1 MPTTSVNAPDG
12 GVISVNHPDGASDDA
27 IMRYAASMYGQDP
40 SISKRPE
47 EENIT
52 LTGRISEAA
61 KAVPRGFASGFLTA
75 AEGLAELSDAATN
88 AIGLEGL
95 IDSGD
100 ENALV
105 YGARQAKE
113 AINSTLGADKA
124 YQDLWFTKFGEGLGS
139 FATFLTP
146 GAAFRLAGYGGKAA
160 TGLVKAV
167 GAKSAAEAAT
177 VATLATGTGAG
188 EQAQRIQMARD
199 SGIDISQAQEDSAIA
214 LASIVGLSELAPVGE
229 LLRKVDKNRASD
241 DLLTTIG
248 SRIKSA
254 LGTGGVEAVQEAVA
268 GLTQDLIE
276 KNIYNEELPIG
287 ESLYDDF
294 TVGGAVGFVSD
305 LALNA
310 AAGRRRGVSR
320 ETEKEYE
327 TKRREAN
334 AQAAQDQ
341 AELVSNIGRVE
352 VLEPQTIMP
361 DQDDVQGMPS
371 YARKIAR
378 DMGQNFP
385 LTVSFGVQE
394 TTETVTRAVTNQ
406 AGETIQREEQV
417 PAFVATDSDGRI
429 YGKTFQNYEQAA
441 VFAGAL
447 NDQLINRAVTNSVS
461 DIVDTAPQAYDQP
474 TFQTLS
480 FWGNSALNPENNT
493 VTSNAL
499 NMAAGTTIDQG
510 FNEQENSTDAARRVA
525 NLAARGQAPV
535 NPMSLMTAS
544 QRANW
549 NRLGNGQSETNVFT
563 FEEAKK
569 ELGDDVANLA
579 DVREDA
585 TIETETYRVDKD
597 KKGKPVVVS
606 SAGEIITQRPTT
618 LVERR
623 EKKGLGRTTRMQT
636 EQQAQ
641 AVAAGL
647 NTKAGRAVDKLV
659 FQDRTYGREEIKS
672 LLEAKN
678 VTDELNSPQIKA
690 LAQSFTGKSGIDKMS
705 RAEMKLFYLKL
716 RSLPRFEV
724 STSLPVFTPKIYTS
738 QQFRLASQHIGQNP
752 EYTNESLADAIGVS
766 ETDPR
771 FDKKIEQITAD
782 LNAQG
787 VESLEVAEETVIPV
801 ERRLPSASEEITQQ
815 LEKQLSEE
823 MDRLNLG
830 DVRVNVLHALT
841 NVVRDADGNLVL
853 GIRRFDPRRDQG
865 ATTVDQDG
873 NFVAEGMPEQEQALY
888 SRNLN
893 EVFFGVDRLQKLS
906 DEGAT
911 PEQLFETAKS
921 LLNHE
926 SVHAMRMLDLWTA
939 NEWSSLEKL
948 ATKKKNSLGQTYLDA
963 AKTTYSDLSPVYQM
977 EEAVA
982 ELIRDGRNKFS
993 GKPRTLIRRIQTFFE
1008 SMLNFLRGTGYTSFD
1023 SLIGDIES
1031 GTIGARDRDQVRTLR
1046 ATEAARGVAPDRG
1059 ILPQTRPTPRG
1070 AATKKR
1076 LKKEG
1081 DERVVGTK
1089 RDAKGRTNTYYSKST
1104 TDNEGYQKTT
1114 FTFNRSDRDPAQRN
1128 TSGVSLE
1135 EAGLADL
1142 TPYEDGLGGTEDG
1155 KSLSEYDKVRVTEVR
1170 TTPDGQVSASV
1181 LVTDGDLS
1189 FENEIAFKP
1198 VTKSAA
1204 SQRLRPSGDFLEV
1217 VEIEEVAEQA
1227 DQAYS
1232 RLSISDQIDNVVSA
1246 VLPEV
1251 NRRRGRKPPVTEAQ
1265 AKKAVLDFRA
1275 SVPEQKGKLR
1285 PRDSFDKAFKTL
1297 RRDELSQREALS
1309 HRDVSLKIPEIAVST
1324 ILLKDGLITRKQRNA
1339 VVNQFKP
1346 VTSYESLPDNLL
1358 TTKKRAVDALDDSKK
1373 SMFGK
1378 TRKAIKD
1385 EDLEYIALRLDIPA
1399 YLRDGAW
1406 VVTAH
1411 KPRAARLRE
1420 GRGAFQGQA
1429 GTPIGYELAMSVN
1442 DVSFGTGRESDFGR
1456 KVASGVATGA
1466 ATKNTFATIEGRPET
1481 EKTSASLLKEARAIL
1496 KDMKE
1501 GKSTNWTQVGYDPER
1516 HSYFYDRTNGEP
1528 IVAADRVIQIGP
1540 LVLAQNANVSPT
1552 GESVRARQE
1561 DFAFSRTPITVPPA
1575 GSDVPALPIGD
1586 VERGLYALISATG
1599 GSPSSSQLADVP
1611 GAPNKRV
1618 KVTKKGNKVPD
1629 NERDSEVRAVSLDEL
1644 RQYMR
1649 EGLKGSDNLQWYD
1662 QFGSGLLDIVGPA
1675 NIEEASVIFGITS
1688 QQNSAEQNLADTL
1701 HIMSVARRIDPVKQ
1715 TSNFMEEVSEGR
1727 RPGGQKLKITGD
1739 QINRITRMYKDGFAD
1754 AGLKTSTYMQLIQD
1768 RARNKFNPFSVQD
1781 VHMARVFGFR
1791 RKGFDKKTGNLVDT
1805 AMIPGDLQYRYAQ
1818 YLTSYLAE
1826 EFNITPNQAQAALW
1840 FYAKSN
1846 LSPKSDK
1853 KEGAGTWESAKRK
1866 SAKEINVIE
1875 EQIAGGMF
1883 NRNEA
1888 VTPALKKGVRPRN
1901 AVKVKQNPYTN
1912 FINMPDLEALA
1923 EARAPSIT
1931 VSANPGNARGYGF
1944 PSTVTIDELFDFH
1957 EQALDAITDKDGQIP
1972 FLRRLGIPHKI
1983 ELAAGTYE
1991 GLEPSFQIKL
2001 LGGSRN
2007 QALLAT
2013 SVLGDALLQDAAIAV
2028 RPAYKTGS
2036 QVGLAVKKP
2045 DGSAFTRQELEAIAT
2060 TANPEKDPE
2069 GMNFTAVR
2077 PDTLVFMD
2085 GRTFDPEVAVSYT
2098 PEMGDEFATKLLTS
2112 LDTGLQYDI
2121 QSYLQESDYVTKES
2135 TDFSS
2140 SYSEVIR
2147 EIRDQGSVPGSL
2159 GIFDTL
2165 DRELY
2170 KPFWDTYTQA
2180 AARIGFTPESTA
2192 RPRVE
2197 ELVRAPLSER
2207 LPPPPPI
2214 SQNAIDKA
2222 VEQNLKDVADAKSG
2236 AVPRYSTKASPEA
2249 QAVARDPEIGATLPP
2264 GMEDAYSRKNVP
2276 DYEPDSVIPKLVDT
2290 TPQTQTAFEV
2300 FEAATGDNRWTY
2312 YTTKFRNAFID
2323 KNSRIESLSKDPY
2336 IKDAVGYLA
2345 DVSANAAMVMKD
2357 KSKGIAAAAIKY
2369 GNPVYRDGLTKVEAF
2384 INSKGDKIDGI
2395 IGLLAPLQASGNTYG
2410 KNLEEVAQ
2418 AYAIGRRVK
2427 YLHSKGRYTDKI
2439 PIGKEDEYLAELE
2452 READKYINPETGDSI
2467 IREWYQNWSEYNDG
2481 VVQFLKDTGVITEEQ
2496 GVEWAS
2502 MSSYYPFY
2510 MEADGETQG
2519 IDFFS
2524 GMSAA
2529 PQTVSNEEFK
2539 AVGKSGKPVNVAMF
2553 DAIVKNITSAIDMG
2567 MTNVAYQ
2574 RAVRDQVLLG
2584 QAQEIPQGKSTNNKY
2599 TINFR
2604 VNGEKKTFELND
2616 PLVFEA
2622 LKPIGES
2629 YEMLSTILG
2638 APANLL
2644 RETVTRDPGFIIV
2657 NMMRDTLSSY
2667 VTSGSKYK
2675 PVIDTVA
2682 NFASGMETLEK
2693 YGIVGGYD
2701 LVNDPKDL
2709 KKFFDKE
2716 LRRRGIAPDQGLGS
2730 KAFNKTLGAVWEML
2744 GTATTMSDAA
2754 TRKAVFDDVLART
2767 GNEAEAAFQALEVIN
2782 FARRGSNPVARLLFT
2797 AIPFL
2802 NARIQGLDVFYR
2814 AFAGKY
2820 SADSEASRKAIAG
2833 RAISRGLL
2841 LTTITGLYWGLVSD
2855 DDEYKL
2861 QSDEVRDNNWII
2873 PTGTG
2878 YPIKIPIPF
2887 EVGLV
2892 FKTIPE
2898 RAIDAAYGEATDAR
2912 EMAQSVKR
2920 GLMSTLEVNPLGI
2933 QAFAPAIEAALNHNF
2948 YTGRPI
2954 VPYYIDQGLAAGFQS
2969 RVGTN
2974 KLAEYVGESLNIS
2987 PMKIEHFISGY
2998 LGTIGGY
3005 ALDAIDKTLRSEALV
3020 GNLSEAMPSL
3030 DMQQFPL
3037 MKRFFGTKEGSGVT
3051 QDFYEIDRE
3060 VNRVVQ
3066 TLNSLK
3072 KQGKAEE
3079 LQAYLMGREGM
3090 YSLKPHVNRLSKTL
3104 AENRKRREAIIRM
3117 DIDPE
3122 EKRKL
3127 VDEINAYNN
3136 DFIAPY
3142 ISILRETA
3150 NLPKTNF
3157 RNLYLQ

>member
-27 IMRYAASMYGQDP
+27 IMRYAATMYGQDP

-52 LTGRISEAA
+52 LTGRMFETA

-113 AINSTLGADKA
+113 VLNSALGADKA
-124 YQDLWFTKFGEGLGS
+124 YQDLWTTKFGEGLGS

-146 GAAFRLAGYGGKAA
+146 GAAFRLAGYGGKAT
-160 TGLVKAV
+160 TGLTKLV
-167 GAKSAAEAAT
+167 GAKSGAEAAT

-188 EQAQRIQMARD
+188 EQAQRVQMARD

-214 LASIVGLSELAPVGE
+214 LASIVGLSELAPVE
-229 LLRKVDKNRASD
+229 RLFRKLDKNLVND
-241 DLLTTIG
+241 DVLATIG

-254 LGTGGVEAVQEAVA
+254 LGTGGVEAVQEAAA

-310 AAGRRRGVSR
+310 AAGRRRGVSS
-320 ETEKEYE
+320 ETEREYE
-327 TKRREAN
+327 TKLREAN

-341 AELVSNIGRVE
+341 AELVSNIGREE
-352 VLEPQTIMP
+352 VLEPQTILP
-361 DQDDVQGMPS
+361 EQDDVQGMPS

-569 ELGDDVANLA
+569 ELGGDVANLA

-597 KKGKPVVVS
+597 NKGRPIVVS
-606 SAGEIITQRPTT
+606 SAGEIITQKPTT

-623 EKKGLGRTTRMQT
+623 EKKGLGRTTRIQT

-647 NTKAGRAVDKLV
+647 NTNAGRAVDKLV
-659 FQDRTYGREEIKS
+659 FQDRTYGREEIKR

-690 LAQSFTGKSGIDKMS
+690 LAQSFTGKSGVDKMS

-787 VESLEVAEETVIPV
+787 VESLEVTEETVIPV

-853 GIRRFDPRRDQG
+853 GVRRFDPRRDQG

-873 NFVAEGMPEQEQALY
+873 NFVADGMPEQEQALY

-1059 ILPQTRPTPRG
+1059 ILPQTRTTPRG
-1070 AATKKR
+1070 AA
-1076 LKKEG
+1076 
-1081 DERVVGTK
+1081 
-1089 RDAKGRTNTYYSKST
+1089 
-1104 TDNEGYQKTT
+1104 
-1114 FTFNRSDRDPAQRN
+1114 
-1128 TSGVSLE
+1128 
-1135 EAGLADL
+1135 
-1142 TPYEDGLGGTEDG
+1142 
-1155 KSLSEYDKVRVTEVR
+1155 
-1170 TTPDGQVSASV
+1170 
-1181 LVTDGDLS
+1181 
-1189 FENEIAFKP
+1189 
-1198 VTKSAA
+1198 
-1204 SQRLRPSGDFLEV
+1204 QRLRPSGDFLEV
-1217 VEIEEVAEQA
+1217 VQIEEVAEQA

-1358 TTKKRAVDALDDSKK
+1358 TTKKKAVDALDDSKK

-1385 EDLEYIALRLDIPA
+1385 ENLEYIALRLDIPA

-1420 GRGAFQGQA
+1420 RRGAFQGQA

-1501 GKSTNWTQVGYDPER
+1501 GKATNWTQVGYDPER

-2013 SVLGDALLQDAAIAV
+2013 SILGDALLQDAAIAV
-2028 RPAYKTGS
+2028 RPAYKSGS
-2036 QVGLAVKKP
+2036 QTGIAVRKP
-2045 DGSAFTRQELEAIAT
+2045 DGSAFTREELEAISI

-2085 GRTFDPEVAVSYT
+2085 GRTFDPSVAESYT
-2098 PEMGDEFATKLLTS
+2098 EDMLEEFGTKLLTS

-2121 QSYLQESDYVTKES
+2121 QAYYQESDYVGSE
-2135 TDFSS
+2135 
-2140 SYSEVIR
+2140 SYSESVKQ
-2147 EIRDQGSVPGSL
+2147 IRDQGSVPGSS

-2180 AARIGFTPESTA
+2180 AARIGFTPASTA

-2222 VEQNLKDVADAKSG
+2222 VEQNLQDVADAKSG

-2249 QAVARDPEIGATLPP
+2249 QAVARNPEIGATLPP

-2290 TPQTQTAFEV
+2290 TPQTKTAFEV
-2300 FEAATGDNRWTY
+2300 FEAATGEDRWTY

-2323 KNSRIESLSKDPY
+2323 KNSRIESLSNDPY

-2345 DVSANAAMVMKD
+2345 DVSANAAIVLKD
-2357 KSKGIAAAAIKY
+2357 KSKGIAAAAIKN
-2369 GNPVYRDGLTKVEAF
+2369 GNPVYRDGLTKVEGF
-2384 INSKGDKIDGI
+2384 INSKGDKIDGV

-2553 DAIVKNITSAIDMG
+2553 DAIVKNITAAIDMG

-2574 RAVRDQVLLG
+2574 RVVRDQVLLG

-2622 LKPIGES
+2622 LKPIADGEA
-2629 YEMLSTILG
+2629 YEIMASILG
-2638 APANLL
+2638 FPANIL
-2644 RETVTRDPGFIIV
+2644 RETVTRDPGFIVV

-2682 NFASGMETLEK
+2682 NFAGGMETLEM

-2730 KAFNKTLGAVWEML
+2730 KVFNKTLGSVWDML

-2754 TRKAVFDDVLART
+2754 TRMAVYVDVLART

-2782 FARRGSNPVARLLFT
+2782 FARRGSNPVARLAFT

-2833 RAISRGLL
+2833 RAISRGLF
-2841 LTTITGLYWGLVSD
+2841 LTAITGLYWGLVSD

-2887 EVGLV
+2887 EVGLI

-2933 QAFAPAIEAALNHNF
+2933 QAFAPIVEAAFNHNF
-2948 YTGRPI
+2948 YTGRQI
-2954 VPYYIDQGLAAGFQS
+2954 VPYYMDQGLEAGFQK

-2974 KLAEYVGESLNIS
+2974 KLAEYVGEALNIS
-2987 PMKIEHFISGY
+2987 PMKIDHVISGY
-2998 LGTIGGY
+2998 VGTIGGY

-3079 LQAYLMGREGM
+3079 LQAYLMGREGL
-3090 YSLKPHVNRLSKTL
+3090 YSLKSHVNRLSKTL
-3104 AENRKRREAIIRM
+3104 SENRKRREAIIRM

-3150 NLPKTNF
+3150 NLPKTKLT
-3157 RNLYLQ
+3157 NLYLQ